1 MATMGIRDVAY
12 SRPHGQQRKT
22 RFNLALFYW
31 AIHLGC
37 LARFSVPLRLE
48 PLARLEPRRCRSLI
62 AKWLV
67 TLASAQL
74 AGTPPAESP

>member
-1 MATMGIRDVAY
+1 MGIRDVAY

-48 PLARLEPRRCRSLI
+48 PQYSDDAHLRPAPL
-62 AKWLV
+62 
-67 TLASAQL
+67 T
-74 AGTPPAESP
+74 AGGLPNLQGHVLN

>member
-48 PLARLEPRRCRSLI
+48 PQCSQQAPNAACSEHMEFVVLDGSRSGQELKI
-62 AKWLV
+62 
-67 TLASAQL
+67 
-74 AGTPPAESP
+74 